1 MAKKDKT
8 SKKYDRPA
16 SPVFDWVVM
25 DKTEYAAFKD
35 SEDKA
40 AEIKSFLVN
49 KNCRNV
55 MRGTS
60 FTHVVNAVFP
70 SPSTVGRYFFRA
82 DRGNRTVLLLGLVT
96 VDPDL
101 GLILKRPPKPIC
113 FRLSKHAD

>member
-25 DKTEYAAFKD
+25 DKNEYTTFKE

-49 KNCRNV
+49 KNARNV

-60 FTHVVNAVFP
+60 FTHVVNEVFP
-70 SPSTVGRYFFRA
+70 SPSTAGRYFFRA
-82 DRGNRTVLLLGLVT
+82 SRDDRTALLLGLVT

-101 GLILKRPPKPIC
+101 GITVKRPPKTIR
-113 FRLSKHAD
+113 FRL